1 MIYGADIGHLE
12 EFWPL
17 AVSRLLPVLYLEVP
31 VIGVSSTSDFIFVVE
46 RLFDKINFID
56 KLHIVAHAYVLDTL
70 GVSLR

>member
-1 MIYGADIGHLE
+1 M
-12 EFWPL
+12 
-17 AVSRLLPVLYLEVP
+17 LYLEVP
-31 VIGVSSTSDFIFVVE
+31 VIGVSSTSDFIFIVE